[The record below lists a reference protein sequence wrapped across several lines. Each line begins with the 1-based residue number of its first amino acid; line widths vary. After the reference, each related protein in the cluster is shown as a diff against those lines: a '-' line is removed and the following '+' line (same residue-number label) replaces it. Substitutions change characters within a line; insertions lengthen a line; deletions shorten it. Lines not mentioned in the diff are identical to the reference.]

1 MTRRPAST
9 VTRFWFGYARH
20 ELATMERPNKTQL
33 ALWFGSKPDDD
44 ARIFQTFGAHLRATE
59 AHYSALDDDT
69 LAGTTRTSN
78 VEDLVADIITLDQFT
93 RVIHRKSARAFS
105 NVSRVVSARA
115 WVAKHRSP
123 QPLPRLVF
131 DYERDG
137 EKSPVTAEFASESA
151 ASKWRRGCFVE
162 SRARFDEPA
171 PRPSERLKITIR
183 NEYGS
188 RLRLWLSRV
197 EIEFI

>member
-1 MTRRPAST
+1 MAGGWLARREHDAQLEID
-9 VTRFWFGYARH
+9 VRRH
-20 ELATMERPNKTQL
+20 T
-33 ALWFGSKPDDD
+33 
-44 ARIFQTFGAHLRATE
+44 
-59 AHYSALDDDT
+59 
-69 LAGTTRTSN
+69 
-78 VEDLVADIITLDQFT
+78 
-93 RVIHRKSARAFS
+93 
-105 NVSRVVSARA
+105 ARA
-115 WVAKHRSP
+115 WGAKHRSP

-188 RLRLWLSRV
+188 QLRLWLSRV
-197 EIEFI
+197 EIDFI

>member
-1 MTRRPAST
+1 VNACAPFAPSSMEGARARSVVFNPIFGLNPQWEDWSWGVNQTT
-9 VTRFWFGYARH
+9 VAMSDGTMAARV
-20 ELATMERPNKTQL
+20 AFAPGGGVS
-33 ALWFGSKPDDD
+33 F
-44 ARIFQTFGAHLRATE
+44 
-59 AHYSALDDDT
+59 
-69 LAGTTRTSN
+69 TT
-78 VEDLVADIITLDQFT
+78 
-93 RVIHRKSARAFS
+93 ARAFS